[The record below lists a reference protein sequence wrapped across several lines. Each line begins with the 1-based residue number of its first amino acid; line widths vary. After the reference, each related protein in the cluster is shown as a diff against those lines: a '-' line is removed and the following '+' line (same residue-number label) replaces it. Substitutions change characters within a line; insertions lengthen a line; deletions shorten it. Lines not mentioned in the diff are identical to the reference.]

1 MRNLIILI
9 AGMLMVLASSC
20 SDTPCDTSAC
30 KFKKG
35 DDVTIKHKTFHD
47 KATVTEVG
55 CGCTYTI
62 SYYSYLGVRRHRVVE
77 EVEIEK

>member
-1 MRNLIILI
+1 MKSLIILI
-9 AGMLMVLASSC
+9 LGMLMVLASSC
-20 SDTPCDTSAC
+20 SCDTNKC

-47 KATVTEVG
+47 KATVTDVE

-77 EVEIEK
+77 EVEIE